1 MFIVQCPFTYTTL
14 VLRLMRDRKL
24 SKYDPGTLSRPLTV
38 SLELGRAYS
47 RTAYILPLMKL
58 SAPKSQ
64 HARQMRRAKVLFCQC
79 HLIPLL
85 SEAIS
90 LSVAEVNFNS
100 SSMPLCL
107 IARQGDTVVWLAV
120 E

>member
-1 MFIVQCPFTYTTL
+1 MFIIQCPSTYTTL
-14 VLRLMRDRKL
+14 ILRLMRDRKV
-24 SKYDPGTLSRPLTV
+24 SEYNPGTLSRPLTV

-58 SAPKSQ
+58 SAPRSQ
-64 HARQMRRAKVLFCQC
+64 HV
-79 HLIPLL
+79 P
-85 SEAIS
+85 